1 MAKRVLTPS
10 ERAGLPATVNELV
23 AQSIQ
28 RELPNLNLMQAEA
41 LAFVAIR
48 RLRKEDR
55 KRGYVRVKK
64 RDWLLAGIP

>member
-1 MAKRVLTPS
+1 MAGRNLTPS
-10 ERAGLPATVNELV
+10 ERAGLKPTVNELV

-55 KRGYVRVKK
+55 KRGYIRVKK
-64 RDWLLAGIP
+64 IEWLRAGI